1 MCFRVTKTR
10 PVGGLAPCVLAFM
23 VLIFRIM
30 EYRRDHY
37 INVRFSDEELEK
49 LMLRMR
55 LSGYNN
61 RSKYIRDSILSTRVR
76 RRNLSRNDAN
86 LAKQIDM
93 LRVELKRIGVNYN
106 QRVKSLNTLAKLRD
120 KNGRV
125 IVNAAD
131 IDHDMMQMK
140 RMMDGMVQKVN
151 EIYAQVVE
159 Q

>member
-1 MCFRVTKTR
+1 
-10 PVGGLAPCVLAFM
+10 
-23 VLIFRIM
+23 
-30 EYRRDHY
+30 
-37 INVRFSDEELEK
+37 
-49 LMLRMR
+49 MLRMR

-151 EIYAQVVE
+151 EIYAQVIE

>member
-1 MCFRVTKTR
+1 
-10 PVGGLAPCVLAFM
+10 
-23 VLIFRIM
+23 M

>member
-1 MCFRVTKTR
+1 
-10 PVGGLAPCVLAFM
+10 
-23 VLIFRIM
+23 
-30 EYRRDHY
+30 
-37 INVRFSDEELEK
+37 
-49 LMLRMR
+49 MR

-61 RSKYIRDSILSTRVR
+61 RSKYIRETVLSKRLQ
-76 RRNLSRNDAN
+76 RRNYSRNDAN

-140 RMMDGMVQKVN
+140 RMMDGMVKKVN

>member
-1 MCFRVTKTR
+1 
-10 PVGGLAPCVLAFM
+10 
-23 VLIFRIM
+23 
-30 EYRRDHY
+30 
-37 INVRFSDEELEK
+37 
-49 LMLRMR
+49 MR

-61 RSKYIRDSILSTRVR
+61 RSKYIRETVLSKRLQ
-76 RRNLSRNDAN
+76 RRNYSRNDAN

-131 IDHDMMQMK
+131 VDHDMMQMK

>member
-1 MCFRVTKTR
+1 
-10 PVGGLAPCVLAFM
+10 
-23 VLIFRIM
+23 M
-30 EYRRDHY
+30 ENRRDHY
-37 INVRFSDEELEK
+37 INVRFTDGELDK
-49 LMLRMR
+49 LMLQMR

-61 RSKYIRDSILSTRVR
+61 RSKYIRETVLSKRLQ
-76 RRNLSRNDAN
+76 RRNYSRNDAN

-106 QRVKSLNTLAKLRD
+106 QRVKSLNTLSKLRD

-131 IDHDMMQMK
+131 VDHDMMQMK

>member
-1 MCFRVTKTR
+1 
-10 PVGGLAPCVLAFM
+10 
-23 VLIFRIM
+23 M
-30 EYRRDHY
+30 EYRREHY

>member
-10 PVGGLAPCVLAFM
+10 PVGGLAPCVQAFM
-23 VLIFRIM
+23 VLIYRIM

>member
-1 MCFRVTKTR
+1 MT
-10 PVGGLAPCVLAFM
+10 
-23 VLIFRIM
+23 
-30 EYRRDHY
+30 
-37 INVRFSDEELEK
+37 VRFTEEEFEK
-49 LMLRMR
+49 LMIQMQFAGFN
-55 LSGYNN
+55 SMSFYA
-61 RSKYIRDSILSTRVR
+61 RSVLLEGRIR
-76 RRNLSRNDAN
+76 RRNLSKSTSN
-86 LAKQIDM
+86 LTREITLLKSE
-93 LRVELKRIGVNYN
+93 LRKIGVNYN
-106 QRVKSLNTLAKLRD
+106 QRVKALNTLAKLRD

>member
-1 MCFRVTKTR
+1 MRKLR
-10 PVGGLAPCVLAFM
+10 N
-23 VLIFRIM
+23 
-30 EYRRDHY
+30 RRLT
-37 INVRFSDEELEK
+37 VRFTEEEFEK
-49 LMLRMR
+49 LMIQMQFAGFN
-55 LSGYNN
+55 SMSFYA
-61 RSKYIRDSILSTRVR
+61 RSVLLEGRIR
-76 RRNLSRNDAN
+76 RRNLSKSTSN
-86 LAKQIDM
+86 LTREITLLKSE
-93 LRVELKRIGVNYN
+93 LRKIGVNYN
-106 QRVKSLNTLAKLRD
+106 QRVKALNTLAKLRD

>member
-1 MCFRVTKTR
+1 
-10 PVGGLAPCVLAFM
+10 
-23 VLIFRIM
+23 M

-49 LMLRMR
+49 LMLRIR

-61 RSKYIRDSILSTRVR
+61 RSKYIRDTILSTRVR

>member
-1 MCFRVTKTR
+1 
-10 PVGGLAPCVLAFM
+10 
-23 VLIFRIM
+23 
-30 EYRRDHY
+30 
-37 INVRFSDEELEK
+37 
-49 LMLRMR
+49 MR

-61 RSKYIRDSILSTRVR
+61 RSKYIRETVLFKRLQ
-76 RRNLSRNDAN
+76 RRNYSRNDAN

-131 IDHDMMQMK
+131 IDHDMMLMK

>member
-1 MCFRVTKTR
+1 
-10 PVGGLAPCVLAFM
+10 
-23 VLIFRIM
+23 M

-151 EIYAQVVE
+151 EIYAQVIE

>member
-1 MCFRVTKTR
+1 
-10 PVGGLAPCVLAFM
+10 
-23 VLIFRIM
+23 M

-61 RSKYIRDSILSTRVR
+61 RSKYIRDTILSTRVR

>member
-1 MCFRVTKTR
+1 
-10 PVGGLAPCVLAFM
+10 
-23 VLIFRIM
+23 
-30 EYRRDHY
+30 
-37 INVRFSDEELEK
+37 
-49 LMLRMR
+49 MR

-61 RSKYIRDSILSTRVR
+61 RSKYIRETVLSKRLQ
-76 RRNLSRNDAN
+76 RRNYSRNDAN

-131 IDHDMMQMK
+131 IDHDMMKMK
-140 RMMDGMVQKVN
+140 KMMDGMVQKVN
-151 EIYAQVVE
+151 EIYAQVME

>member
-1 MCFRVTKTR
+1 
-10 PVGGLAPCVLAFM
+10 
-23 VLIFRIM
+23 
-30 EYRRDHY
+30 
-37 INVRFSDEELEK
+37 
-49 LMLRMR
+49 MR

-61 RSKYIRDSILSTRVR
+61 RSKYIRETVLSKRLQ
-76 RRNLSRNDAN
+76 RRNYSRNDAN

>member
-1 MCFRVTKTR
+1 
-10 PVGGLAPCVLAFM
+10 
-23 VLIFRIM
+23 M
-30 EYRRDHY
+30 EYKRDHY

>member
-1 MCFRVTKTR
+1 
-10 PVGGLAPCVLAFM
+10 
-23 VLIFRIM
+23 M

-61 RSKYIRDSILSTRVR
+61 RSKYIRESILSTRVR